1 MPKYF
6 LAIFCVLECLR
17 VRRAGMSRRKEAN
30 TNNRKKEQKRQ
41 GWFILKLITKAP

>member
-1 MPKYF
+1 MI
-6 LAIFCVLECLR
+6 LRVVSAVR